1 MDLRVGGSVACH
13 LLSIWILLIR
23 VLHLEF
29 VQFLS
34 DLLIIMAQ
42 SIKLLLVLADSVKQ
56 LRVGCLASEELL
68 DDLLNVREASLCVDL
83 LESLFDFGISSH
95 FLLHL
100 GFKESAPKLLRQEVF
115 IHLELIRI
123 FVVVCCL
130 VPDLLLP
137 CVALDASLEG
147 SLLVI

>member
-1 MDLRVGGSVACH
+1 MQIVDLRVGGPIACH
-13 LLSIWILLIR
+13 FLNILILLIG

-34 DLLIIMAQ
+34 DLLVIMAQ
-42 SIKLLLVLADSVKQ
+42 SIKLLLVLADSMKQ

-83 LESLFDFGISSH
+83 LESLFDFGITGH

-115 IHLELIRI
+115 VHLELI
-123 FVVVCCL
+123 
-130 VPDLLLP
+130 
-137 CVALDASLEG
+137 
-147 SLLVI
+147 